1 MNEPMKK
8 AGAAYAQMA
17 DACSLLV
24 KSGNW
29 QRVGASDITLFL
41 NMYTQSLLLKLAQ
54 HTGTPSAA
62 MLRLIAEGLGKALI
76 HQIAQAKDNTDNN
89 NNRNDTH

>member
-8 AGAAYAQMA
+8 GRAAYAQMA

-24 KSGNW
+24 ESGNW

-41 NMYTQSLLLKLAQ
+41 PQL
-54 HTGTPSAA
+54 
-62 MLRLIAEGLGKALI
+62 
-76 HQIAQAKDNTDNN
+76 
-89 NNRNDTH
+89 